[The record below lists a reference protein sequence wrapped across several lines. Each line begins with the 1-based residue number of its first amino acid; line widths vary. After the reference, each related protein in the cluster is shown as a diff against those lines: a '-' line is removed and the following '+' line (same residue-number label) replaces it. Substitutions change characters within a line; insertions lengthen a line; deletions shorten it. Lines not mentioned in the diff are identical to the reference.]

1 MVHCVVA
8 GTVLAQRG
16 RNPLLDEPSPPRR
29 QSRPSLATVLED
41 PRLASLLLEDSR
53 LSGLLEDSRLDA
65 VNFEV
70 RYCFPIVPGCSGS
83 PHLSPQ
89 QSRVFQ
95 VPAVEIVC
103 SACRSHTQHT
113 PATLTAAQGRE
124 TSLLDELLAAGRPR
138 GRGRAFADV
147 MSLLRATPEFSV
159 LAKALELTDL
169 ADSLEAGGPFT
180 VFAPTNRAFDRV
192 RGGRDKMLA
201 NVDRWAALAEVS
213 TKFRGSFYNN
223 IRSVFSLLK
232 VPLTPLFT
240 SNHAASA

>member
-1 MVHCVVA
+1 MFPCWA
-8 GTVLAQRG
+8 WLLAI
-16 RNPLLDEPSPPRR
+16 L
-29 QSRPSLATVLED
+29 
-41 PRLASLLLEDSR
+41 
-53 LSGLLEDSRLDA
+53 
-65 VNFEV
+65 
-70 RYCFPIVPGCSGS
+70 
-83 PHLSPQ
+83 HLSPQ

-103 SACRSHTQHT
+103 SACRNHT
-113 PATLTAAQGRE
+113 PASLTAAQGRE

-138 GRGRAFADV
+138 GRGRGFADV

-201 NVDRWAALAEVS
+201 NVDRWAVL
-213 TKFRGSFYNN
+213 
-223 IRSVFSLLK
+223 
-232 VPLTPLFT
+232 
-240 SNHAASA
+240 